1 MHKKTHKRI
10 AGRLAEL
17 RETSDSEVKRVEE
30 VVQEAKAYA
39 ETLVETVRE
48 PLVVLDGDLRVI
60 SANRSFCQTFQIS
73 PEETKDHLIYELGNN
88 QWDIPR
94 LRVLLEEML
103 PRDTQVQDFEVDHE
117 FPAIGRRAM
126 VLNAHRLR
134 RNGTGTPLI
143 LLAIEDITERQRAEE
158 TMHVLE
164 NFIESGF
171 HSVRDGL
178 IVFDRDF
185 RIILW
190 NKSMEEICGYV
201 AEEVVGKVA
210 DVLPRFIEQ
219 GSDELFKIAMGG
231 KVAERSNVP
240 FKTPKGKA
248 GYANEKYI
256 PLQDQAGKVIGVVAV
271 IEDVTE
277 VFHLKQQV
285 ARFQEELAER
295 KLVEFAKGILVR
307 ELGLSEDG
315 SSQLIQKRCQ
325 DGTRTIEEVAG
336 HVVEFFGSPEDQ
348 EEFRKRFP

>member
-1 MHKKTHKRI
+1 MHKKTHERI

-48 PLVVLDGDLRVI
+48 PLLVLDGDLRVV
-60 SANRSFCQTFQIS
+60 SANRSFCQTFQVS
-73 PEETKDHLIYELGNN
+73 PEETKGHLIYELGSN

-117 FPAIGRRAM
+117 FPVIGRRAM
-126 VLNAHRLR
+126 VLNAHRIFR
-134 RNGTGTPLI
+134 NNNGTSLI
-143 LLAIEDITERQRAEE
+143 LLALEDITERQQAEE
-158 TMHVLE
+158 AIHVLE
-164 NFIESGF
+164 KFIESGF
-171 HSVRDGL
+171 HSIRDGL
-178 IVFDRDF
+178 IVFDHNF

-190 NKSMEEICGYV
+190 NKIMEEIRGYV

-210 DVLPRFIEQ
+210 DVLPHLIEQ
-219 GSDELFKIAMGG
+219 GSDELFKTAMGG

-248 GYANEKYI
+248 GYANEKYLPI
-256 PLQDQAGKVIGVVAV
+256 QDQAGKVIGVLAL

-277 VFHLKQQV
+277 VLHLKQQV
-285 ARFQEELAER
+285 ARLQEELTQR

-307 ELGLSEDG
+307 ELGLSEYE
-315 SSQLIQKRCQ
+315 SSQLIQKRWDDSGREQ
-325 DGTRTIEEVAG
+325 KEVIG
-336 HVVEFFGSPEDQ
+336 HVMEVFGST
-348 EEFRKRFP
+348 EEFRKRFPL